1 MTRAATA
8 ITTVEDSHGAG
19 QALGQQIRD
28 AFAGAA
34 PDAVIVFAA
43 PHYDHAALLTALE
56 QTCHPSQLVGCS
68 SAGEF
73 RGSELHQDSASALAL
88 IAPEMTFRAALGTGM
103 ATDRERV
110 VSELLASFAGPRM
123 PQFRYR
129 TALVLADALNGY
141 TDDLIGRL
149 ARRTAGSYQFV
160 GGGAGDNARFQRTPV
175 FFGREVHEDAVVALE
190 ILSNKPLGIGVSHGW
205 TPATSPLRA
214 TEVDGVRVIGLNA
227 APAMEA
233 FEEYAASVN
242 QTFDRKN
249 PLPFFL
255 HHILGIATPGG
266 YQLRVPLAVLED
278 GSVLCAAD
286 IPEGSLV
293 HIMQS
298 SQAQASDAAA
308 TAARIAVGQLND
320 NEPEVALFF
329 DCVATRLRLGP
340 GFSQELESL
349 QTSLGGLASV
359 GCNSHGQI
367 AGADGQFSGF
377 HNCTAVVC
385 AIPR

>member
-8 ITTVEDSHGAG
+8 ITTVEDSHSAG
-19 QALGQQIRD
+19 RALGQQIHD

-56 QTCHPSQLVGCS
+56 QTCHPDQLVGCS

-73 RGSELHQDSASALAL
+73 RGSELHQDGASALAL
-88 IAPEMTFRAALGTGM
+88 IAPEMSFRAALGKGM
-103 ATDRERV
+103 ASDRERV
-110 VSELLASFAGPRM
+110 VSELLAAFAGPHM
-123 PQFRYR
+123 PQYRYR

-141 TDDLIGRL
+141 TDDLIERL
-149 ARRTAGSYQFV
+149 AQRTAGSYQFV
-160 GGGAGDNARFQRTPV
+160 GGGAGDNARFQRTSV
-175 FFGREVHEDAVVALE
+175 FFGHEVHSDATVALE

-205 TPATSPLRA
+205 MPATPPMRA
-214 TEVDGVRVIGLNA
+214 TEVDGLRVLGLNA
-227 APAMEA
+227 APAAEA
-233 FEEYAASVN
+233 FEGFAASLS
-242 QTFDRKN
+242 QTFDRQD

-255 HHILGIATPGG
+255 HHILGIETPGG
-266 YQLRVPLAVLED
+266 YQLRVPLAVQED
-278 GSVLCAAD
+278 GAILCAAD
-286 IPEGSLV
+286 IPEGALV
-293 HIMQS
+293 HIMQT
-298 SQAQASDAAA
+298 SQAQASNAAA
-308 TAARIAVGQLND
+308 TAARLAVSQLDD
-320 NEPEVALFF
+320 NEPAVALFF
-329 DCVATRLRLGP
+329 DCVATRLRLGS
-340 GFSQELESL
+340 GFGQELESL
-349 QTSLGGLASV
+349 QSSLGELASV